1 MVNKSSAE
9 NLMIHKLNHFK
20 SHIISLC
27 ITLTKVQAG
36 QYTASTRLS
45 FKVSINPLC
54 SLTAL

>member
-45 FKVSINPLC
+45 FKVSQY
-54 SLTAL
+54 